1 MTLVEFSVPQR
12 TKFVPYF
19 IGKTILL
26 IEKLVEQEVL
36 KALIPYEENSN
47 KD

>member
-1 MTLVEFSVPQR
+1 MRLVEFSVPQR

-26 IEKLVEQEVL
+26 IGKLVEQEVL
-36 KALIPYEENSN
+36 KALIQYKENTD